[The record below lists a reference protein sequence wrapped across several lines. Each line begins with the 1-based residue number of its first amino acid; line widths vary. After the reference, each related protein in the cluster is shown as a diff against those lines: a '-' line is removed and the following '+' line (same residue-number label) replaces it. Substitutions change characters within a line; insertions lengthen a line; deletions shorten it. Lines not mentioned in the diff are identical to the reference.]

1 MYKRLLSLVNNFI
14 HVERAHLSQNIYCM
28 LLNVTPE
35 TMEIQTFSKEGLEES
50 RWILPMGSVTGVA
63 THSAEIDRLALTVK
77 YAQSPDEKP
86 NQVHDSSESTL
97 QSDQGE
103 REQDELHQEKTDNS
117 DSGSDD
123 FPLIAQ

>member
-50 RWILPMGSVTGVA
+50 RWILPLGSVTGVA

-86 NQVHDSSESTL
+86 NQSIDSIETTV
-97 QSDQGE
+97 QS
-103 REQDELHQEKTDNS
+103 EQDEILKDNTDNS